1 MSTQSY
7 TTNPA
12 TINHQVTGPS
22 RPRRWILAVG
32 AAVAAL
38 FVALVLILA
47 HAHSSV
53 APAGNGT
60 SVPSHSQTV
69 NPAVPVRPTFNPAVP
84 SQPAA
89 NPAVPATPAS

>member
-7 TTNPA
+7 PTNPA

-22 RPRRWILAVG
+22 RPRRWIMALG
-32 AAVAAL
+32 AAVAVL

-53 APAGNGT
+53 PPAGNGT

-84 SQPAA
+84 SQPTA

>member
-7 TTNPA
+7 TPNHG
-12 TINHQVTGPS
+12 TINQQVTGPS
-22 RPRRWILAVG
+22 SSRRWIVALG
-32 AAVAAL
+32 AAVAVL
-38 FVALVLILA
+38 FVALVLIVA
-47 HAHSSV
+47 HTHSSV
-53 APAGNGT
+53 APAGGT

-84 SQPAA
+84 TGPTA

>member
-7 TTNPA
+7 TTNPG

-22 RPRRWILAVG
+22 RSRRWIVALG

-38 FVALVLILA
+38 FVALVLMLA
-47 HAHSSV
+47 HTHSS

-84 SQPAA
+84 AQPAA